1 MHLYKI
7 ILSLLFSL
15 FSFICGQSQLDYKLL
30 NNLPNQSGKF
40 ENSIFEANKFTMNQ
54 GFSIM
59 TSVNNGIS
67 ETTGIYSNFS
77 TYKLSEKIEINSIIH
92 LFNNPNNSINR
103 NNMSPNIGYQIGLE
117 YKLSPNSFISFQM
130 INYNQPLSLN
140 NNISNFNAP

>member
-15 FSFICGQSQLDYKLL
+15 FSIICGQRPLDYKLL
-30 NNLPNQSGKF
+30 NNSPNQSGKF

-103 NNMSPNIGYQIGLE
+103 NNISPSIGYQIGLE

>member
-1 MHLYKI
+1 MHLYTI
-7 ILSLLFSL
+7 ILSLLFCFLSI
-15 FSFICGQSQLDYKLL
+15 ICGQSQLDYKLL
-30 NNLPNQSGKF
+30 NNSPNQSGKF